1 MTRDKEHTFISR
13 YRSFNVYYKPIMQHK
28 IYWTGMIVKL
38 KMATTKSKHLQLYLL
53 TLTNPTP
60 SLHQSQKDNQ
70 GNAPMTKSF
79 HMFSTSQVK

>member
-1 MTRDKEHTFISR
+1 
-13 YRSFNVYYKPIMQHK
+13 
-28 IYWTGMIVKL
+28 MIVKL

-60 SLHQSQKDNQ
+60 SLHQSQKGNQ

>member
-28 IYWTGMIVKL
+28 IYWTDMIVKL

-60 SLHQSQKDNQ
+60 SLRTDTC
-70 GNAPMTKSF
+70 GGTD
-79 HMFSTSQVK
+79 STGTRKTIREMLQ